1 MSVIE
6 VIHTNGLS
14 DIINPSLIE
23 GVTESKKG
31 DVHSFVV
38 YSHNTKWVIY
48 DNDKIILSEMNM
60 NYTLLDTEISFD
72 EFKSKIKGIIVDSQI
87 TRM

>member
-1 MSVIE
+1 MVIE
-6 VIHTNGLS
+6 VIHADGLS
-14 DIINPSLIE
+14 DIINPSQIE
-23 GVTESKKG
+23 GVAERKKDDG
-31 DVHSFVV
+31 HTFVV

-60 NYTLLDTEISFD
+60 NYTLLDSEISFD

-87 TRM
+87 AGM

>member
-1 MSVIE
+1 MVIE

-23 GVTESKKG
+23 GVAETKNSV
-31 DVHSFVV
+31 VHSFSV
-38 YSHNTKWVIY
+38 YSHNTKWVINE
-48 DNDKIILSEMNM
+48 NDKIILSQLNM
-60 NYTLLDTEISFD
+60 NYTQVDSEISFD
-72 EFKSKIKGIIVDSQI
+72 DFKSNIKGIMLYCQL

>member
-1 MSVIE
+1 MVIE

-23 GVTESKKG
+23 GVAETKNSV
-31 DVHSFVV
+31 VHSFSV
-38 YSHNTKWVIY
+38 YSHNTKWVINE
-48 DNDKIILSEMNM
+48 NDKIILSELNM
-60 NYTLLDTEISFD
+60 NYTQVDSEISFD
-72 EFKSKIKGIIVDSQI
+72 DFKSKIKGIMLDCQL